1 MSKFPPFTPTAD
13 KDNFAG
19 QGDTF
24 LPPELCLDCIHGY
37 KVLIGHVL
45 LCHELPCSF
54 VGLICLIL
62 KLDAV
67 RICHE
72 AACHLQ
78 EFKDN
83 LIVTN
88 V

>member
-1 MSKFPPFTPTAD
+1 MSKFPLFTPTAD

-24 LPPELCLDCIHGY
+24 LPPELCMDCIHGY

-67 RICHE
+67 RD
-72 AACHLQ
+72 LP
-78 EFKDN
+78 
-83 LIVTN
+83 
-88 V
+88 